1 MVGIVD
7 LDLLF
12 KSPQKDERII
22 GGMGEEARSRGST
35 MVAKNV
41 LKNPRKPLGKKPLL

>member
-1 MVGIVD
+1 VGIVD

-12 KSPQKDERII
+12 QIPQKDARIV
-22 GGMGEEARSRGST
+22 GGKGEEASSRGST
-35 MVAKNV
+35 MVGQNM